1 LLNAT
6 PDQTFKALL
15 GIMGIGAVL
24 YAGYFLYA
32 LLFDFAGND

>member
-1 LLNAT
+1 MNAS
-6 PDQTFKALL
+6 PEQTFKALL
-15 GIMGIGAVL
+15 GIIGIGALL